1 MKVIMNLVELKTFLT
16 VIEEKGISAAA
27 LKLNI
32 TQPAVTKRLDNLKHS
47 FKINKLFSRNHGE
60 FVMSKEASVLM
71 PFAQNVIALSENAQS
86 ELRKY
91 TSGNKGKLNIGCGT
105 AWSMT
110 QLPEVIAKNFK
121 KFPEIEIN
129 LNVDD
134 PDIQL
139 EKLSNNQIDIL
150 FARKPENDT
159 HFDFYP
165 LRKDKYVIYV
175 SQKHPLVK
183 KKVILKDFLKY
194 KWVISSAAK
203 QTLDVLYNIFTSQ
216 NLQKPLIYLTTNSPR
231 MSFKVVSNSNLILF
245 TSSPTSSSTEI
256 SGLLELKL
264 KDTENMTR
272 ISGIITRKAYQSQI
286 LTNFLTEFKNA
297 L

>member
-1 MKVIMNLVELKTFLT
+1 MNLVELKTFLT

-47 FKINKLFSRNHGE
+47 FKINKLFSRNAGE
-60 FVMSKEASVLM
+60 FIMSKEASVLK
-71 PFAQNVIALSENAQS
+71 PYAQNVIALSENAQS
-86 ELRKY
+86 ELSKY

-110 QLPEVIAKNFK
+110 QLPEVIAKSFV

-129 LNVDD
+129 VNVDD

-139 EKLSNNQIDIL
+139 EKLSKNEIEIL
-150 FARKPENDT
+150 FARKPNDDT

-165 LRKDKYVIYV
+165 IRKDKYLIYV
-175 SQKHPLVK
+175 SKDHPLAK
-183 KKVILKDFLKY
+183 KKVILKDLTKY
-194 KWVISSAAK
+194 KWVISSAAV
-203 QTLDVLYNIFTSQ
+203 QTLSIFYNIFTSQ
-216 NLQKPLIYLTTNSPR
+216 NLKKPSIYLSTNSPR
-231 MSFKVVSNSNLILF
+231 MSFKVVEQSNLILF
-245 TSSPTSSSTEI
+245 TSSPASSSPEI
-256 SGLLELKL
+256 SNLLELKI

-272 ISGIITRKAYQSQI
+272 VSGIVTRKAYQSPI
-286 LTNFLTEFKNA
+286 LTSLLTDLETN